1 MKTRKQLNK
10 QMDFLSDDKDSIQ
23 WSLLPEPSRSQAE
36 HLLSELMLS
45 VVCQIANTQT
55 EDHDVQN

>member
-1 MKTRKQLNK
+1 MKTRKLLNK

-23 WSLLPEPSRSQAE
+23 WSVLPEPFRSQIE

-45 VVCQIANTQT
+45 VVCQIVNTQT